1 MLPNDGE
8 SMSKTV
14 VVGVTGATGSVY
26 AYRLLQALHA
36 MEDVA
41 THLVVSPAAALTI
54 ATELDVSQR
63 EFESL
68 ADVVHSNRNVGASIA
83 SGSFRTDAMIIA
95 PCSMKT
101 LASVATGVCD
111 NLIARAA
118 DVALKERR
126 RTILLVR
133 EAPLHLVHLRNMVT
147 VTEMGAIVFPPVPA
161 FYARLESVA
170 DMVDQTVA
178 RLLDLI
184 GIESPSLRRWRGMRA
199 GD

>member
-1 MLPNDGE
+1 MN
-8 SMSKTV
+8 KTI
-14 VVGVTGATGSVY
+14 VVGVTGATGSIY
-26 AYRLLQALHA
+26 ALRLLQELRAI
-36 MEDVA
+36 EDVA
-41 THLVVSPAAALTI
+41 THLVVSPAGALNI
-54 ATELDVSQR
+54 ATELDVSLR
-63 EFESL
+63 DFEAL
-68 ADVVHSNRNVGASIA
+68 ADVVHSNKNIGAAIA

-101 LASVATGVCD
+101 LASVATGICD

-161 FYARLESVA
+161 FYAKLESVA
-170 DMVDQTVA
+170 DVVDQTVA

-184 GIESPSLRRWRGMRA
+184 GIDSPMIRRWRGIRA
-199 GD
+199 AD

>member
-1 MLPNDGE
+1 MN
-8 SMSKTV
+8 KTI
-14 VVGVTGATGSVY
+14 VVGVTGATGSIY
-26 AYRLLQALHA
+26 AYRLLQELHA
-36 MEDVA
+36 IEDVA
-41 THLVVSPAAALTI
+41 THLVVSPAAAMNI
-54 ATELDVSQR
+54 AAELDVSVR
-63 EFESL
+63 DFEAM
-68 ADVVHSNRNVGASIA
+68 ADVVHSNKNIGASIA

-161 FYARLESVA
+161 FYAKPGSVA
-170 DMVDQTVA
+170 DIVDQTVA

-184 GIESPSLRRWRGMRA
+184 GIDSALIRRWSGMRE
-199 GD
+199 GS